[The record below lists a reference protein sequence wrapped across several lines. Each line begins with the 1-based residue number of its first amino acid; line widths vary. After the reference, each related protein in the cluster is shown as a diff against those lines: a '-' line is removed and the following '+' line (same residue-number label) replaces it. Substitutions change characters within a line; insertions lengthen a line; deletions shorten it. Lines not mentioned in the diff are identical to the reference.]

1 MEAVPVY
8 NINPVGNTCTSGN
21 PWETIALM
29 NGGMGGMGGWG
40 GMWAFLPWLLLFGW
54 GGFGGGFGGG
64 FNGGFGGGFGRGYDN
79 CGCGCGCGCN
89 NGYSNFAADLAVNN
103 ATATARNEA
112 GLDFIA
118 QNVNGLRNGLADL
131 NVNLCGQFSNVIN
144 AVTANG
150 YQTQLG
156 QRDLQAQIADCCCKT
171 QSGLADVLHGITS
184 QLCQMNYNNAMQ
196 TCELKTAIA
205 AEGAATR
212 QLMQTQYTS
221 EVERKLAEANQQLF
235 VLKNF
240 GQYAAGNGCGCN
252 PCGNACGTC

>member
-8 NINPVGNTCTSGN
+8 NINPVGNCGYNNAN
-21 PWETIALM
+21 PWEMVAFM
-29 NGGMGGMGGWG
+29 NGGMNGGMGGWG

-54 GGFGGGFGGG
+54 GGMGGGF
-64 FNGGFGGGFGRGYDN
+64 FGGRGD
-79 CGCGCGCGCN
+79 CCGCGCGCN

-171 QSGLADVLHGITS
+171 QSGLAEVLHGIST
-184 QLCQMNYNNAMQ
+184 QLCQINYNNAMQ
-196 TCELKTAIA
+196 TSELKTAIA
-205 AEGAATR
+205 AEGAANR
-212 QLMQTQYTS
+212 QLMQTQYTA

-252 PCGNACGTC
+252 PCCNACGTC

>member
-1 MEAVPVY
+1 MEALPIY
-8 NINPVGNTCTSGN
+8 NVNPGAGSFNG
-21 PWETIALM
+21 WEALALM
-29 NGGMGGMGGWG
+29 NNRNGGYGYGMEGGWFA
-40 GMWAFLPWLLLFGW
+40 WIILLVLFGW
-54 GGFGGGFGGG
+54 GGFGGRGF
-64 FNGGFGGGFGRGYDN
+64 GGFGGFGGN
-79 CGCGCGCGCN
+79 GCGCN
-89 NGYSNFAADLAVNN
+89 PCCCNSGIGVLGADLAVSN

-144 AVTANG
+144 AITANG

-171 QSGLADVLHGITS
+171 QSGLAEVLHGISS
-184 QLCQMNYNNAMQ
+184 QLCQINYNNAMQ
-196 TCELKTAIA
+196 TSELKTAIA
-205 AEGAATR
+205 AEGAANR
-212 QLMQTQYTS
+212 QLMQTQYTA

>member
-21 PWETIALM
+21 PWEAVALM
-29 NGGMGGMGGWG
+29 NGGMGGGMGGWG

-64 FNGGFGGGFGRGYDN
+64 WGGRGFGGD
-79 CGCGCGCGCN
+79 GCGCGCGCN

-118 QNVNGLRNGLADL
+118 QNVNGLRNGLADR

-156 QRDLQAQIADCCCKT
+156 QRDLQAQIADCCCRT
-171 QSGLADVLHGITS
+171 QSGLADVLHGISS
-184 QLCQMNYNNAMQ
+184 QLCQINYNNAMQ
-196 TCELKTAIA
+196 TSEIKTAIA

-212 QLMQTQYTS
+212 QLFQSQYTA

>member
-8 NINPVGNTCTSGN
+8 NINPVGSGCNSN
-21 PWETIALM
+21 PWEMAACM
-29 NGGMGGMGGWG
+29 NGGMGGFG

-54 GGFGGGFGGG
+54 GGFGGGW
-64 FNGGFGGGFGRGYDN
+64 GGGFGRGGFD
-79 CGCGCGCGCN
+79 CGGGCGCN

-118 QNVNGLRNGLADL
+118 QNVNGIRNGLADL

-144 AVTANG
+144 AVTTNG

-171 QSGLADVLHGITS
+171 QSGLANVLNGITS

-212 QLMQTQYTS
+212 QLMQSQYTA

-240 GQYAAGNGCGCN
+240 GQYAAGNGCSCN
-252 PCGNACGTC
+252 NACGTC

>member
-1 MEAVPVY
+1 MKGDNIMSLTTSEMSPADFAAVC
-8 NINPVGNTCTSGN
+8 GNKN
-21 PWETIALM
+21 
-29 NGGMGGMGGWG
+29 NDGGFGWG
-40 GMWAFLPWLLLFGW
+40 NDGAWWIIILLLFGW
-54 GGFGGGFGGG
+54 GGRGFGG
-64 FNGGFGGGFGRGYDN
+64 D
-79 CGCGCGCGCN
+79 GCGCGCGCN

-156 QRDLQAQIADCCCKT
+156 QRDLQAQIADCCCRT
-171 QSGLADVLHGITS
+171 QSGLADVLHGISS
-184 QLCQMNYNNAMQ
+184 QLCQINYNNAMQ
-196 TCELKTAIA
+196 TSEIKTAIA

-212 QLMQTQYTS
+212 QLFQSQYTA

>member
-8 NINPVGNTCTSGN
+8 NINPVGNCGYSNAN
-21 PWETIALM
+21 PWEMVAFM
-29 NGGMGGMGGWG
+29 NGGMNGGMGGWG

-54 GGFGGGFGGG
+54 GGFGGGFGGY
-64 FNGGFGGGFGRGYDN
+64 GRGGD
-79 CGCGCGCGCN
+79 CCGCGCN

-112 GLDFIA
+112 GLDFIG

-144 AVTANG
+144 AITANG

-171 QSGLADVLHGITS
+171 QSGLAEVLHGLSS

-196 TCELKTAIA
+196 TSELKTAIA

-212 QLMQTQYTS
+212 QLMQTQYTA

>member
-8 NINPVGNTCTSGN
+8 NINPVGNCGYNNAN
-21 PWETIALM
+21 PWEMVAFM
-29 NGGMGGMGGWG
+29 NGGMNGGMGGWG

-54 GGFGGGFGGG
+54 GGFGGGFGGR
-64 FNGGFGGGFGRGYDN
+64 GFGGD
-79 CGCGCGCGCN
+79 CCGCGCGCN
-89 NGYSNFAADLAVNN
+89 NGYNNFAADLAINN

-112 GLDFIA
+112 GLDFIG

-171 QSGLADVLHGITS
+171 QSGLAEVLHGIST
-184 QLCQMNYNNAMQ
+184 QLCQINYNNAMQ
-196 TCELKTAIA
+196 TSEIKTALA